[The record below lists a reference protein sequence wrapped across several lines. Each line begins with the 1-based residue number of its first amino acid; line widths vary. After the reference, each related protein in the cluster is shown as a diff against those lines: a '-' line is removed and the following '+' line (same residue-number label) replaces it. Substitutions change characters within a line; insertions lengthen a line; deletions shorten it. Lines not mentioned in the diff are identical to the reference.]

1 LFLVHFS
8 SCDAAREA
16 ENPLDV
22 SAFYLNSGFAID
34 GSIQLPKLAN
44 RYATEPG
51 AVATALNYEYDYDTN
66 PG

>member
-1 LFLVHFS
+1 LQRGAGS
-8 SCDAAREA
+8 R
-16 ENPLDV
+16 NPLDV
-22 SAFYLNSGFAID
+22 SAFYLNSKFAID

-66 PG
+66 AG